1 MSRLHAEIVDLKKA
15 AKCSQGELRD
25 VSVSTEDI
33 TRIFRTVCIQTG
45 RDTFIK
51 PVKETEV
58 NHDLCLQPNAP
69 TKLDFASISQS
80 RLNKKEPPLPPLP
93 PPPLPPHSAL
103 SVQSGFDSVTT
114 LKPSA
119 TVPDISGCY
128 SDTAQSDKCTLLT
141 QGNSLPPLPP
151 PPPPPPPTIRA
162 GFSLPP
168 PLPNSVPDPP
178 TVSGLFL
185 SRAEERAQRKPR
197 VEPICPMKPLHW
209 TRIQIQE
216 SR

>member
-1 MSRLHAEIVDLKKA
+1 MCRLQAEIVDLKKA

-25 VSVSTEDI
+25 VSVSTENI

-51 PVKETEV
+51 PVKETDV
-58 NHDLCLQPNAP
+58 NHDLYPQPNAP
-69 TKLDFASISQS
+69 TNLASISQS
-80 RLNKKEPPLPPLP
+80 RLSKKEPPLP

-103 SVQSGFDSVTT
+103 SVQPGFDSVTT

-119 TVPDISGCY
+119 TVPDTSGCY
-128 SDTAQSDKCTLLT
+128 SNTAQSDKCPLLT

-168 PLPNSVPDPP
+168 PLPNSVPAPP
-178 TVSGLFL
+178 TGSGLFL
-185 SRAEERAQRKPR
+185 SRADERAQRKPR

-216 SR
+216 CR